1 MKLSQLA
8 TTVIIALTSSL
19 FNPFHYGNFNP
30 LGIASVLAEDVYV
43 NQPQRPR
50 TLFNSMS
57 LSDAADLL
65 NFIGGLVHQTGPV
78 IDFDYTFPGS
88 EADKKAIIE
97 DLEKIENLLEKDGD
111 QPRFT
116 FAPKLG
122 RWNQMWS
129 SICSVYVELKEW
141 DKAISAC
148 HHYLNDGAPFAL
160 TPSDISQNYNI
171 VRALMALGD
180 VYVGAGKYEDAIN
193 YLKQG
198 LKLTERGESLK
209 DGHGVGDYYLFFLQ
223 RIARIYFKLGN
234 YSESVNYYRQELDE
248 VLKNENGYI
257 FQDGDQSGY
266 FSIISAIKQDMAFA
280 LLNQV
285 NLEETEK
292 AFMESMNNDEK
303 AWQIEIERTIKFQ
316 GQYSGFSSHGEVFA
330 VSIYPYG
337 LQELKVKQG
346 KYNEALEFAERG
358 RSRILSY
365 LMSEELHTSITIPEI
380 QQLARKKNATIVK
393 YSWLQ
398 KPVLN
403 TSRGYAYEVDYSP
416 KIYIW
421 VIQPSGQINFSQV
434 DLSQPSINPQQ
445 TQVNSLARGISL
457 NSNSS
462 INSKLLITL
471 GVLLIGISLSYFL
484 LRHRKPLMIVGIV
497 ASGLTSSFLFFQQNQ
512 TPSLNIDGKGLV
524 QLTKQTFATV
534 RSNNRDTLSNA
545 VTAKTCQDQNQ
556 CLDRLSQI
564 LINPI
569 AKFLPKNPEESVIF
583 IPDGELFRVPFAA
596 LKTADGKYLIEKH
609 PIQISPSIQ
618 TLQLIDQ
625 ESSNNTLNLTS
636 NALIVGNPTMPK
648 MENGQQLPAL
658 PGTEKEAEAIS
669 QMLGTQPL
677 IGEQANIQNVTGQ
690 MPNADIIHLAT
701 HGNDQ
706 AIALAPANGQSG
718 FLSGEIYGMH
728 LRANLVVLSACD
740 TGLGDITSDGVVGI
754 ARPFMAAGV
763 KSVVV
768 SLWSVPDAAT
778 SGLMIEFYN
787 NLKTK
792 PNKAQALQQAMLT
805 IMKQHPEPVNWAGFI
820 LVGEAE

>member
-19 FNPFHYGNFNP
+19 FNPFHYGNFNR
-30 LGIASVLAEDVYV
+30 LGISSVLAADFYV
-43 NQPQRPR
+43 NNPDRPINGKPLTLEKAYYLVFLPQNLVQYGN
-50 TLFNSMS
+50 TL
-57 LSDAADLL
+57 
-65 NFIGGLVHQTGPV
+65 
-78 IDFDYTFPGS
+78 S

-97 DLEKIENLLEKDGD
+97 DMPKIQEFLEKNDG
-111 QPRFT
+111 
-116 FAPKLG
+116 K
-122 RWNQMWS
+122 
-129 SICSVYVELKEW
+129 IEW
-141 DKAISAC
+141 DKICTVYQIAEDWKRAINAC
-148 HHYLNDGAPFAL
+148 KKELESQQSNIEQGQVLGELGINDPFTQLAEAY
-160 TPSDISQNYNI
+160 I
-171 VRALMALGD
+171 
-180 VYVGAGKYEDAIN
+180 GAGEYDNAIN
-193 YLKQG
+193 YLNKG
-198 LKLTERGESLK
+198 LEFSKV
-209 DGHGVGDYYLFFLQ
+209 GHLLGLPKETNFKFSYLLSM
-223 RIARIYFKLGN
+223 RLGTIYLKLGN
-234 YSESVNYYRQELDE
+234 YQESIKYFQQALDNVSSNQQAFMCETCQTSEFHGIVS
-248 VLKNENGYI
+248 
-257 FQDGDQSGY
+257 
-266 FSIISAIKQDMAFA
+266 SIHEGIAFA
-280 LLNQV
+280 LLWQG
-285 NLEETEK
+285 NLQEAEKSFTEAMK
-292 AFMESMNNDEK
+292 NDEISWEQTVRFLK
-303 AWQIEIERTIKFQ
+303 TPYIEGGMTE
-316 GQYSGFSSHGEVFA
+316 GNLVNEVF
-330 VSIYPYG
+330 SYPYG

-346 KYNEALEFAERG
+346 KYNEALELAEMG
-358 RSRILSY
+358 RTRILSY
-365 LMSEELHTSITIPEI
+365 LISKSNDTSITISEI

-393 YSWLQ
+393 YSWL
-398 KPVLN
+398 
-403 TSRGYAYEVDYSP
+403 ESP

-421 VIQPSGQINFSQV
+421 VIQPSGEIHFSQV

-445 TQVNSLARGISL
+445 TQGHSFARGISL
-457 NSNSS
+457 NSNSY
-462 INSKLLITL
+462 INSKLLIPL
-471 GVLLIGISLSYFL
+471 GILLIGISLSYFL

-512 TPSLNIDGKGLV
+512 TPSLNIDNKSLV
-524 QLTKQTFATV
+524 QLTQQTFATV

-545 VTAKTCQDQNQ
+545 VTATICEDQTQ

-564 LINPI
+564 LIAPI

-583 IPDGELFRVPFAA
+583 IPDRELFRVPFAA

-658 PGTEKEAEAIS
+658 PGTEKEAQVIS
-669 QMLGTQPL
+669 NFLGTQPL

-701 HGNDQ
+701 HGNSQ
-706 AIALAPANGQSG
+706 SIALAPAEGQTG
-718 FLSGEIYGMH
+718 FLSGEIYGMN

-778 SGLMIEFYN
+778 SDLMIEFYN

>member
-8 TTVIIALTSSL
+8 TTLIIALTSSL
-19 FNPFHYGNFNP
+19 FNPFHYGNFNR
-30 LGIASVLAEDVYV
+30 LGISSVLAADFYV
-43 NQPQRPR
+43 NNPKRPINGKPL
-50 TLFNSMS
+50 TLEQAHYLVFIPES
-57 LSDAADLL
+57 LVQHGNTL
-65 NFIGGLVHQTGPV
+65 
-78 IDFDYTFPGS
+78 S
-88 EADKKAIIE
+88 EADKQAIIE
-97 DLEKIENLLEKDGD
+97 DMPKIEEFLEKNDG
-111 QPRFT
+111 
-116 FAPKLG
+116 K
-122 RWNQMWS
+122 
-129 SICSVYVELKEW
+129 IEW
-141 DKAISAC
+141 DKICTVYQIAEDWKRAINAC
-148 HHYLNDGAPFAL
+148 KKELESQQSNIEQGQVGGELGVNDPFTKLAQAY
-160 TPSDISQNYNI
+160 I
-171 VRALMALGD
+171 
-180 VYVGAGKYEDAIN
+180 GAGEYDNAIN
-193 YLKQG
+193 YLNKG
-198 LKLTERGESLK
+198 LEFSQV
-209 DGHGVGDYYLFFLQ
+209 GHLLGLPKETNFEFSYLLSMNLG
-223 RIARIYFKLGN
+223 IIYLKLGN
-234 YSESVNYYRQELDE
+234 YQESIKYYQQALDN
-248 VLKNENGYI
+248 VLSNQQAFMWCETCQTSQFHGI
-257 FQDGDQSGY
+257 VS
-266 FSIISAIKQDMAFA
+266 SIHEGIAFA
-280 LLNQV
+280 LLRQG
-285 NLEETEK
+285 NLQEAEKSFTEAMK
-292 AFMESMNNDEK
+292 NDEISWEQTVRFFK
-303 AWQIEIERTIKFQ
+303 TPLGISYGDAGMTEGNLIN
-316 GQYSGFSSHGEVFA
+316 EVF
-330 VSIYPYG
+330 SYPYG

-358 RSRILSY
+358 RTRLLSY
-365 LMSEELHTSITIPEI
+365 SISKDNHTSITIPEI

-393 YSWLQ
+393 YSWLE
-398 KPVLN
+398 
-403 TSRGYAYEVDYSP
+403 SYEVDYSP
-416 KIYIW
+416 KLYIW
-421 VIQPSGQINFSQV
+421 VIQSSGKIHFSQV
-434 DLSQPSINPQQ
+434 DFSQPSINSQK
-445 TQVNSLARGISL
+445 TKGESVVRGINL
-457 NSNSS
+457 NSNPS
-462 INSKLLITL
+462 IDSKLLIPL
-471 GVLLIGISLSYFL
+471 GILLIGFSLSYFL
-484 LRHRKPLMIVGIV
+484 LRHRKPLIIVGIV
-497 ASGLTSSFLFFQQNQ
+497 ASGLTSAFLFFQQNQ
-512 TPSLNIDGKGLV
+512 TPSLNIDNKSLV

-564 LINPI
+564 LIAPI

-596 LKTADGKYLIEKH
+596 LKTADGKYIIEKH

-625 ESSNNTLNLTS
+625 ESSDNTLNLTS

-658 PGTEKEAEAIS
+658 PGTEKEAQVIS
-669 QMLGTQPL
+669 NFLGTQPL

-701 HGNDQ
+701 HGNSQ
-706 AIALAPANGQSG
+706 SIALAPAEGQTG
-718 FLSGEIYGMH
+718 FLSGEIYGMN

-778 SGLMIEFYN
+778 SDLMIEFYN

>member
-19 FNPFHYGNFNP
+19 FNPFHYGNFNR
-30 LGIASVLAEDVYV
+30 LGISSVLAADFYV
-43 NQPQRPR
+43 NNPDRPINGKPLTLEKAYYLVFLPQNLVQYGN
-50 TLFNSMS
+50 TL
-57 LSDAADLL
+57 
-65 NFIGGLVHQTGPV
+65 
-78 IDFDYTFPGS
+78 S

-97 DLEKIENLLEKDGD
+97 DMPKIQEFLEKNDG
-111 QPRFT
+111 
-116 FAPKLG
+116 K
-122 RWNQMWS
+122 
-129 SICSVYVELKEW
+129 IEW
-141 DKAISAC
+141 DKICTVYQIAEDWKRAINAC
-148 HHYLNDGAPFAL
+148 KKELESQQSNIEQGQVLGELGINDPFTQLAEAY
-160 TPSDISQNYNI
+160 I
-171 VRALMALGD
+171 
-180 VYVGAGKYEDAIN
+180 GAGEYDNAIN
-193 YLKQG
+193 YLNKG
-198 LKLTERGESLK
+198 LEFSKV
-209 DGHGVGDYYLFFLQ
+209 GHLLGLPKETNFKFSYLLSM
-223 RIARIYFKLGN
+223 RLGTIYLKLGN
-234 YSESVNYYRQELDE
+234 YQESIKYFQQALDNVSSNQQAFMCETCQTSEFHGIVS
-248 VLKNENGYI
+248 
-257 FQDGDQSGY
+257 
-266 FSIISAIKQDMAFA
+266 SIHEGIAFA
-280 LLNQV
+280 LLWQG
-285 NLEETEK
+285 NLQEAEKSFTEAMK
-292 AFMESMNNDEK
+292 NDEISWEQTVRFLK
-303 AWQIEIERTIKFQ
+303 TPYIEGGMTE
-316 GQYSGFSSHGEVFA
+316 GNLVNEVF
-330 VSIYPYG
+330 SYPYG

-346 KYNEALEFAERG
+346 KYNEALELAEMG
-358 RSRILSY
+358 RTRILSY
-365 LMSEELHTSITIPEI
+365 LISKSNDTSITISEI

-393 YSWLQ
+393 YSWL
-398 KPVLN
+398 
-403 TSRGYAYEVDYSP
+403 ESP

-421 VIQPSGQINFSQV
+421 VIQPSGEIHFSQV

-445 TQVNSLARGISL
+445 TQGHSFARGISL
-457 NSNSS
+457 NSNSY
-462 INSKLLITL
+462 INSKLLIPL
-471 GVLLIGISLSYFL
+471 GILLIGISLSYFL

-497 ASGLTSSFLFFQQNQ
+497 ASGLTSSFLFC
-512 TPSLNIDGKGLV
+512 LV
-524 QLTKQTFATV
+524 QLTQQTFATV

-545 VTAKTCQDQNQ
+545 VTATICEDQTQ

-564 LINPI
+564 LIAPI

-583 IPDGELFRVPFAA
+583 IPDRELFRVPFAA
-596 LKTADGKYLIEKH
+596 LKTADGKYIIEKH
-609 PIQISPSIQ
+609 PIQIFPSIQ

-658 PGTEKEAEAIS
+658 PGTEKEAQVIS
-669 QMLGTQPL
+669 NFLGTQPL

-701 HGNDQ
+701 HGNSQ
-706 AIALAPANGQSG
+706 SIALAPAEGQTG
-718 FLSGEIYGMH
+718 FLSGEIYGMN

-778 SGLMIEFYN
+778 SDLMIEFYN

>member
-19 FNPFHYGNFNP
+19 FNPFHYGNFNR
-30 LGIASVLAEDVYV
+30 LGISSVLAADFYV
-43 NQPQRPR
+43 NNPDRPINGKPLTLEKAYYLVFLPQNLVQYGN
-50 TLFNSMS
+50 TL
-57 LSDAADLL
+57 
-65 NFIGGLVHQTGPV
+65 
-78 IDFDYTFPGS
+78 S

-97 DLEKIENLLEKDGD
+97 DMPKIQEFLEKNDG
-111 QPRFT
+111 
-116 FAPKLG
+116 K
-122 RWNQMWS
+122 
-129 SICSVYVELKEW
+129 IEW
-141 DKAISAC
+141 DKICTVYQIAEDWKRAINAC
-148 HHYLNDGAPFAL
+148 KKELESQQSNIEQGQVLGELGINDPFTQLAEAY
-160 TPSDISQNYNI
+160 I
-171 VRALMALGD
+171 
-180 VYVGAGKYEDAIN
+180 GAGEYDNAIN
-193 YLKQG
+193 YLNKG
-198 LKLTERGESLK
+198 LEFSKV
-209 DGHGVGDYYLFFLQ
+209 GHLLGLPKETNFKFSYLLSM
-223 RIARIYFKLGN
+223 RLGTIYLKLGN
-234 YSESVNYYRQELDE
+234 YQESIKYFQQALDNVSSNQQAFMCETCQTSEFHGIVS
-248 VLKNENGYI
+248 
-257 FQDGDQSGY
+257 
-266 FSIISAIKQDMAFA
+266 SIHEGIAFA
-280 LLNQV
+280 LLWQG
-285 NLEETEK
+285 NLQEAEKSFTEAMK
-292 AFMESMNNDEK
+292 NDEISWEQTVSFLK
-303 AWQIEIERTIKFQ
+303 PPYIEGGMTE
-316 GQYSGFSSHGEVFA
+316 GNLVNEVSS
-330 VSIYPYG
+330 YPYG

-346 KYNEALEFAERG
+346 KYNEALELAEMG
-358 RSRILSY
+358 RTRILSY
-365 LMSEELHTSITIPEI
+365 LISKSNDTSITISEI

-393 YSWLQ
+393 YSWL
-398 KPVLN
+398 
-403 TSRGYAYEVDYSP
+403 ESP

-421 VIQPSGQINFSQV
+421 VIQPSGEIHFSQV

-445 TQVNSLARGISL
+445 TQGHSFARGISL
-457 NSNSS
+457 NSNSY
-462 INSKLLITL
+462 INSKLLIPL
-471 GVLLIGISLSYFL
+471 GILLIGISLSYFL

-512 TPSLNIDGKGLV
+512 TPSLNIDNKSLV
-524 QLTKQTFATV
+524 QLTQQTFATV

-545 VTAKTCQDQNQ
+545 VTATICEDQTQ

-564 LINPI
+564 LIAPI

-583 IPDGELFRVPFAA
+583 IPDRELFRVPFAA
-596 LKTADGKYLIEKH
+596 LKTADGKYIIEKH
-609 PIQISPSIQ
+609 PIQIFPSIQ

-658 PGTEKEAEAIS
+658 PGTEKEAQVIS
-669 QMLGTQPL
+669 NFLGTQPL

-701 HGNDQ
+701 HGNSQ
-706 AIALAPANGQSG
+706 SIALAPAEGQTG
-718 FLSGEIYGMH
+718 FLSGEIYGMN

-778 SGLMIEFYN
+778 SDLMIEFYN

>member
-19 FNPFHYGNFNP
+19 FNPFHYGNFNR
-30 LGIASVLAEDVYV
+30 LGISSVLAADFYV
-43 NQPQRPR
+43 NNPDRPINGKPLTLEKAYYLVFLPQNLVQYGN
-50 TLFNSMS
+50 TL
-57 LSDAADLL
+57 
-65 NFIGGLVHQTGPV
+65 
-78 IDFDYTFPGS
+78 S

-97 DLEKIENLLEKDGD
+97 DMPKIQEFLEKNDG
-111 QPRFT
+111 
-116 FAPKLG
+116 K
-122 RWNQMWS
+122 
-129 SICSVYVELKEW
+129 IEW
-141 DKAISAC
+141 DKICTVYQIAEDWKRAINAC
-148 HHYLNDGAPFAL
+148 KKELESQQSNIEQGQVLGELGINDPFTQLAEAY
-160 TPSDISQNYNI
+160 I
-171 VRALMALGD
+171 
-180 VYVGAGKYEDAIN
+180 GAGEYDNAIN
-193 YLKQG
+193 YLNKG
-198 LKLTERGESLK
+198 LEFSKV
-209 DGHGVGDYYLFFLQ
+209 GHLLGLPKETNFKFSYLLSM
-223 RIARIYFKLGN
+223 RLGTIYLKLGN
-234 YSESVNYYRQELDE
+234 YQESIKYFQQALDNVSSNQQAFMCETCQTSEFHGIVS
-248 VLKNENGYI
+248 
-257 FQDGDQSGY
+257 
-266 FSIISAIKQDMAFA
+266 SIHEGIAFA
-280 LLNQV
+280 LLWQG
-285 NLEETEK
+285 NLQEAEKSFTEAMK
-292 AFMESMNNDEK
+292 NDEISWEQTVRFLK
-303 AWQIEIERTIKFQ
+303 TPLGISYGDAGMTE
-316 GQYSGFSSHGEVFA
+316 GNLVNEVF
-330 VSIYPYG
+330 SYPYG

-346 KYNEALEFAERG
+346 KYNEALELAEMG
-358 RSRILSY
+358 RTRILSY
-365 LMSEELHTSITIPEI
+365 LISKSNDTSITISEI

-393 YSWLQ
+393 YSWL
-398 KPVLN
+398 
-403 TSRGYAYEVDYSP
+403 ESP

-421 VIQPSGQINFSQV
+421 VIQPSGEIHFSQV

-445 TQVNSLARGISL
+445 TQGHSFARGISL
-457 NSNSS
+457 NSNSY
-462 INSKLLITL
+462 INSKLLIPL
-471 GVLLIGISLSYFL
+471 GILLIGISLSYFL

-512 TPSLNIDGKGLV
+512 TPSLNIDNKSLV
-524 QLTKQTFATV
+524 QLTQQTFATV

-545 VTAKTCQDQNQ
+545 VTATICEDQTQ

-564 LINPI
+564 LIAPI

-583 IPDGELFRVPFAA
+583 IPDRELFRVPFAA
-596 LKTADGKYLIEKH
+596 LKTADGKYIIEKH
-609 PIQISPSIQ
+609 PIQIFPSIQ

-658 PGTEKEAEAIS
+658 PGTEKEAQVIS
-669 QMLGTQPL
+669 NFLGTQPL

-701 HGNDQ
+701 HGNSQ
-706 AIALAPANGQSG
+706 SIALAPAEGQTG
-718 FLSGEIYGMH
+718 FLSGEIYGMN

-778 SGLMIEFYN
+778 SDLMIEFYN

>member
-8 TTVIIALTSSL
+8 TTLIIALTSSL
-19 FNPFHYGNFNP
+19 FNPFHYGNFNR
-30 LGIASVLAEDVYV
+30 LGISSVLAADFYV
-43 NQPQRPR
+43 NNPDRPINGKPL
-50 TLFNSMS
+50 TLEQ
-57 LSDAADLL
+57 AHY
-65 NFIGGLVHQTGPV
+65 LVFLPENLVQYGNTL
-78 IDFDYTFPGS
+78 S
-88 EADKKAIIE
+88 EADKQAIIE
-97 DLEKIENLLEKDGD
+97 DMPKIEEFLEK
-111 QPRFT
+111 
-116 FAPKLG
+116 
-122 RWNQMWS
+122 
-129 SICSVYVELKEW
+129 
-141 DKAISAC
+141 
-148 HHYLNDGAPFAL
+148 NDGKIEWGKICTVYQIAEDWKRAVNACKKELESEQSNIEQGEFLGELGINDPFAQL
-160 TPSDISQNYNI
+160 AEAYI
-171 VRALMALGD
+171 
-180 VYVGAGKYEDAIN
+180 GAGEYDNAIN
-193 YLKQG
+193 YLNKG
-198 LKLTERGESLK
+198 LEFSKV
-209 DGHGVGDYYLFFLQ
+209 GHLSGLPKETNFKFSYLLLM
-223 RIARIYFKLGN
+223 RLGTIYLKLGN
-234 YSESVNYYRQELDE
+234 YQESIKYYQQALDN
-248 VLKNENGYI
+248 VSSNQQALTSQFHGI
-257 FQDGDQSGY
+257 VS
-266 FSIISAIKQDMAFA
+266 SIHEGIAFA
-280 LLNQV
+280 LLRQG
-285 NLEETEK
+285 NLQEAEK
-292 AFMESMNNDEK
+292 SFIEAKKNDEISWEQTVSFLK
-303 AWQIEIERTIKFQ
+303 PPYIEGGMTEGNLVDELSF
-316 GQYSGFSSHGEVFA
+316 
-330 VSIYPYG
+330 YPYG

-346 KYNEALEFAERG
+346 KYNEALELAEMG
-358 RSRILSY
+358 RTRILSY
-365 LMSEELHTSITIPEI
+365 LISKSNDTSITISEI

-393 YSWLQ
+393 YSWLESPS
-398 KPVLN
+398 KSV
-403 TSRGYAYEVDYSP
+403 SAKADYSSQ
-416 KIYIW
+416 IYIW
-421 VIQPSGQINFSQV
+421 AIQPSGEIYFSQV
-434 DLSQPSINPQQ
+434 DLSQPSINSPQ
-445 TQVNSLARGISL
+445 TQVESFTRGINL

-462 INSKLLITL
+462 INSKLLIPW
-471 GVLLIGISLSYFL
+471 GILLIGISLSYFL

-512 TPSLNIDGKGLV
+512 TPSLNIDNKSLV
-524 QLTKQTFATV
+524 QLTQQTFATV

-545 VTAKTCQDQNQ
+545 VTATICKDQTQ

-569 AKFLPKNPEESVIF
+569 AQFLPKNPEESVIF
-583 IPDGELFRVPFAA
+583 IPDRELFRVPFAA

-609 PIQISPSIQ
+609 PIQIYPSIQ
-618 TLQLIDQ
+618 TLQRIDQ

-658 PGTEKEAEAIS
+658 PGTEKEAQVIS
-669 QMLGTQPL
+669 NFLGTQPL

-706 AIALAPANGQSG
+706 AIALAPADEQSG
-718 FLSGEIYGMH
+718 FLGQEIYRMH

-778 SGLMIEFYN
+778 SDLMIEFYN

>member
-19 FNPFHYGNFNP
+19 FNPFHYGNFNR
-30 LGIASVLAEDVYV
+30 LGISSVLAADFYV
-43 NQPQRPR
+43 NNPDRPINGKPLTLEKAYYLVFLPQNLVQYGN
-50 TLFNSMS
+50 TL
-57 LSDAADLL
+57 
-65 NFIGGLVHQTGPV
+65 
-78 IDFDYTFPGS
+78 S

-97 DLEKIENLLEKDGD
+97 DMPKIQEFLEKNDG
-111 QPRFT
+111 
-116 FAPKLG
+116 K
-122 RWNQMWS
+122 
-129 SICSVYVELKEW
+129 IEW
-141 DKAISAC
+141 DKICTVYQIAEDWKRAINAC
-148 HHYLNDGAPFAL
+148 KKELESQQSNIEQGQVLGELGINDPFTQLAEAY
-160 TPSDISQNYNI
+160 I
-171 VRALMALGD
+171 
-180 VYVGAGKYEDAIN
+180 GAGEYDNAIN
-193 YLKQG
+193 YLNKG
-198 LKLTERGESLK
+198 LEFSKV
-209 DGHGVGDYYLFFLQ
+209 GHLLGLPKETNFKFSYLLSM
-223 RIARIYFKLGN
+223 RLGTIYLKLGN
-234 YSESVNYYRQELDE
+234 YQESIKYFQQALDNVSSNQQAFMCETCQTSEFHGIVS
-248 VLKNENGYI
+248 
-257 FQDGDQSGY
+257 
-266 FSIISAIKQDMAFA
+266 SIHEGIAFA
-280 LLNQV
+280 LLWQG
-285 NLEETEK
+285 NLQEAEKSFTEAMK
-292 AFMESMNNDEK
+292 NDEISWEQTVSFLK
-303 AWQIEIERTIKFQ
+303 PPYIEGGMTE
-316 GQYSGFSSHGEVFA
+316 GNLVNEVF
-330 VSIYPYG
+330 SYPYG

-346 KYNEALEFAERG
+346 KYNEALELAEMG
-358 RSRILSY
+358 RTRILSY
-365 LMSEELHTSITIPEI
+365 LISKSNDTSITISEI

-393 YSWLQ
+393 YSWL
-398 KPVLN
+398 
-403 TSRGYAYEVDYSP
+403 ESP

-421 VIQPSGQINFSQV
+421 VIQPSGEIHFSQV

-445 TQVNSLARGISL
+445 TQGHSFARGISL
-457 NSNSS
+457 NSNSY
-462 INSKLLITL
+462 INSKLLIPL
-471 GVLLIGISLSYFL
+471 GILLIGISLSYFL
-484 LRHRKPLMIVGIV
+484 LRHRKPLMIVGIA

-512 TPSLNIDGKGLV
+512 TPSLNIDNKSLV
-524 QLTKQTFATV
+524 QLTQQTFATV

-545 VTAKTCQDQNQ
+545 VTATICEDQTQ

-564 LINPI
+564 LIAPI

-583 IPDGELFRVPFAA
+583 IPDRELFRVPFAA
-596 LKTADGKYLIEKH
+596 LKTADGKYIIEKH
-609 PIQISPSIQ
+609 PIQIFPSIQ

-658 PGTEKEAEAIS
+658 PGTEKEAQVIS
-669 QMLGTQPL
+669 NFLGTQPL

-701 HGNDQ
+701 HGNSQ
-706 AIALAPANGQSG
+706 SIALAPAEGQTG
-718 FLSGEIYGMH
+718 FLSGEIYGMN

-778 SGLMIEFYN
+778 SDLMIEFYN

>member
-19 FNPFHYGNFNP
+19 FNPFHYGNFNR
-30 LGIASVLAEDVYV
+30 LGISSVLAADFYV
-43 NQPQRPR
+43 NNPDRPINGKPLTLEKAYYLVFLPQNLVQYGN
-50 TLFNSMS
+50 TL
-57 LSDAADLL
+57 
-65 NFIGGLVHQTGPV
+65 
-78 IDFDYTFPGS
+78 S

-97 DLEKIENLLEKDGD
+97 DMPKIQEFLEK
-111 QPRFT
+111 
-116 FAPKLG
+116 
-122 RWNQMWS
+122 
-129 SICSVYVELKEW
+129 
-141 DKAISAC
+141 
-148 HHYLNDGAPFAL
+148 NDGKIEWGKICTVYQIAEDWKRAINACKKELESQQSNIEQGQVLGELGVNDPFTKLAEAY
-160 TPSDISQNYNI
+160 I
-171 VRALMALGD
+171 
-180 VYVGAGKYEDAIN
+180 GAGEYDNAIN
-193 YLKQG
+193 YLNKG
-198 LKLTERGESLK
+198 LEFSKV
-209 DGHGVGDYYLFFLQ
+209 GHLLGLPKETNFQFSYLLSMNLGT
-223 RIARIYFKLGN
+223 IYLKLGN
-234 YSESVNYYRQELDE
+234 YQESIKYFQQALDNVSSNQQAFMCE
-248 VLKNENGYI
+248 TCEFHGIV
-257 FQDGDQSGY
+257 S
-266 FSIISAIKQDMAFA
+266 SIHEGIAFA
-280 LLNQV
+280 LLWQG
-285 NLEETEK
+285 NLQEAEKSFTEAMK
-292 AFMESMNNDEK
+292 NDEISWEQTVRFFK
-303 AWQIEIERTIKFQ
+303 TPLGIS
-316 GQYSGFSSHGEVFA
+316 YSDAGMTEGNLINEVF
-330 VSIYPYG
+330 SYPYG

-358 RSRILSY
+358 RTRILSY
-365 LMSEELHTSITIPEI
+365 SISKDNHTSITIPEI

-393 YSWLQ
+393 YSWL
-398 KPVLN
+398 
-403 TSRGYAYEVDYSP
+403 ESP

-421 VIQPSGQINFSQV
+421 VIQPSGEIHFSQV

-445 TQVNSLARGISL
+445 TQGHSFARGISL

-462 INSKLLITL
+462 INSKLLIPL
-471 GVLLIGISLSYFL
+471 GILIIGISLSYFL
-484 LRHRKPLMIVGIV
+484 LRHRKLLIIVGIV

-512 TPSLNIDGKGLV
+512 TPSLNIDNKSLV

-545 VTAKTCQDQNQ
+545 VTAKICKDQNQ

-564 LINPI
+564 LIAPI

-596 LKTADGKYLIEKH
+596 LKTADGKYIIEKH

-618 TLQLIDQ
+618 ILQLIDQ

-658 PGTEKEAEAIS
+658 PGTEKEAQVIS
-669 QMLGTQPL
+669 NFLGTQPL
-677 IGEQANIQNVTGQ
+677 IGEQANIQNVTRQ

-701 HGNDQ
+701 HGNSQ
-706 AIALAPANGQSG
+706 SIALAPAEGQTG
-718 FLSGEIYGMH
+718 FLSGEIYGMN

-778 SGLMIEFYN
+778 SDLMIEFYN

>member
-19 FNPFHYGNFNP
+19 FNPFHYGNFNR
-30 LGIASVLAEDVYV
+30 LGISSVLAADFYV
-43 NQPQRPR
+43 NNPDRPINGKPLTLEKAYYLVFLPQNLVQYGN
-50 TLFNSMS
+50 TL
-57 LSDAADLL
+57 
-65 NFIGGLVHQTGPV
+65 
-78 IDFDYTFPGS
+78 S

-97 DLEKIENLLEKDGD
+97 DMPKIQEFLEKNDG
-111 QPRFT
+111 
-116 FAPKLG
+116 K
-122 RWNQMWS
+122 
-129 SICSVYVELKEW
+129 IEW
-141 DKAISAC
+141 DKICTVYQIAEDWKRAINAC
-148 HHYLNDGAPFAL
+148 KKELESQQSNIEQGQVLGELGINDPFTQLAEAY
-160 TPSDISQNYNI
+160 I
-171 VRALMALGD
+171 
-180 VYVGAGKYEDAIN
+180 GAGEYDNAIN
-193 YLKQG
+193 YLNKG
-198 LKLTERGESLK
+198 LEFSKV
-209 DGHGVGDYYLFFLQ
+209 GHLLGLPKETNFKFSYLLSM
-223 RIARIYFKLGN
+223 RLGTIYLKLGN
-234 YSESVNYYRQELDE
+234 YQESIKYFQQALDNVSSNQQAFMCETCQTSEFHGIVS
-248 VLKNENGYI
+248 
-257 FQDGDQSGY
+257 
-266 FSIISAIKQDMAFA
+266 SIHEGIAFA
-280 LLNQV
+280 LLWQG
-285 NLEETEK
+285 NLQEAEKSFTEAMK
-292 AFMESMNNDEK
+292 NDEISWEQTVSFLK
-303 AWQIEIERTIKFQ
+303 PPYIEGGMTE
-316 GQYSGFSSHGEVFA
+316 GNLVNEVSS
-330 VSIYPYG
+330 YPYG

-346 KYNEALEFAERG
+346 KYNEALELAEMG
-358 RSRILSY
+358 RTRILSY
-365 LMSEELHTSITIPEI
+365 LISKSNDTSITISEI

-393 YSWLQ
+393 YSWL
-398 KPVLN
+398 
-403 TSRGYAYEVDYSP
+403 ESP

-421 VIQPSGQINFSQV
+421 VIQPSGEIHFSQV

-445 TQVNSLARGISL
+445 TQGHSFARGISL
-457 NSNSS
+457 NSNSY
-462 INSKLLITL
+462 INSKLLIPL
-471 GVLLIGISLSYFL
+471 GILLIGISLSYFL
-484 LRHRKPLMIVGIV
+484 LRHRKPLIIVGIV

-512 TPSLNIDGKGLV
+512 TPSLNIDNKSLV

-564 LINPI
+564 LIAPI

-583 IPDGELFRVPFAA
+583 IPDRELFRVPFAA
-596 LKTADGKYLIEKH
+596 LKTADGKYIIEKH

-658 PGTEKEAEAIS
+658 PGTEKEAQVIS
-669 QMLGTQPL
+669 NFLGTQPL

-706 AIALAPANGQSG
+706 AIALAPSNGQSG
-718 FLSGEIYGMH
+718 FLGDEIYGMD

-763 KSVVV
+763 KSVVA

-778 SGLMIEFYN
+778 SDLMIEFYN

>member
-19 FNPFHYGNFNP
+19 FNPFHYGNFNR
-30 LGIASVLAEDVYV
+30 LGISSVLAADFYV
-43 NQPQRPR
+43 NNPDRPINGKPLTLEKAYYLVFLPQNLVQYGN
-50 TLFNSMS
+50 TL
-57 LSDAADLL
+57 
-65 NFIGGLVHQTGPV
+65 
-78 IDFDYTFPGS
+78 S

-97 DLEKIENLLEKDGD
+97 DMPKIQEFLEKNDG
-111 QPRFT
+111 
-116 FAPKLG
+116 K
-122 RWNQMWS
+122 
-129 SICSVYVELKEW
+129 IEW
-141 DKAISAC
+141 DKICTVYQIAEDWKRAINAC
-148 HHYLNDGAPFAL
+148 KKELESQQSNIEQGQVLGELGINDPFTQLAEAY
-160 TPSDISQNYNI
+160 I
-171 VRALMALGD
+171 
-180 VYVGAGKYEDAIN
+180 GAGEYDNAIN
-193 YLKQG
+193 YLNKG
-198 LKLTERGESLK
+198 LEFSKV
-209 DGHGVGDYYLFFLQ
+209 GHLLGLPKETNFKFSYLLSM
-223 RIARIYFKLGN
+223 RLGTIYLKLGN
-234 YSESVNYYRQELDE
+234 YQESIKYFQQALDNVSSNQQAFMCETCQTSEFHGIVS
-248 VLKNENGYI
+248 
-257 FQDGDQSGY
+257 
-266 FSIISAIKQDMAFA
+266 SIHEGIAFA
-280 LLNQV
+280 LLWQG
-285 NLEETEK
+285 NLQEAEKSFTEAMK
-292 AFMESMNNDEK
+292 NDEISWEQTVSFLK
-303 AWQIEIERTIKFQ
+303 PPYIEGGMTE
-316 GQYSGFSSHGEVFA
+316 GNLVNEVSS
-330 VSIYPYG
+330 YPYG

-346 KYNEALEFAERG
+346 KYNEALELAEMG
-358 RSRILSY
+358 RTRILSY
-365 LMSEELHTSITIPEI
+365 LISKSNDTSITISEI

-393 YSWLQ
+393 YSWL
-398 KPVLN
+398 
-403 TSRGYAYEVDYSP
+403 ESP

-421 VIQPSGQINFSQV
+421 VIQPSGEIHFSQV

-445 TQVNSLARGISL
+445 TQGHSFARGISL
-457 NSNSS
+457 NSNSY
-462 INSKLLITL
+462 INSKLLIPL
-471 GVLLIGISLSYFL
+471 GILLIGISLSYFL

-512 TPSLNIDGKGLV
+512 TPSLNIDNKSLV
-524 QLTKQTFATV
+524 QLTQQTFATV

-564 LINPI
+564 LIAPI

-583 IPDGELFRVPFAA
+583 IPDRELFRVPFAA
-596 LKTADGKYLIEKH
+596 LKTADGKH

-658 PGTEKEAEAIS
+658 PGTEKEAQVIS
-669 QMLGTQPL
+669 NFLGTQPL

-701 HGNDQ
+701 HGNSQ
-706 AIALAPANGQSG
+706 SIALAPAEGQTG
-718 FLSGEIYGMH
+718 FLSGEIYGMN

-778 SGLMIEFYN
+778 SDLMIEFYN

>member
-19 FNPFHYGNFNP
+19 FNPFHYGNFNR
-30 LGIASVLAEDVYV
+30 LGISSVLAADFYV
-43 NQPQRPR
+43 NNPDRPINGKPLTLEKAYYLVFLPQNLVQYGN
-50 TLFNSMS
+50 TL
-57 LSDAADLL
+57 
-65 NFIGGLVHQTGPV
+65 
-78 IDFDYTFPGS
+78 S

-97 DLEKIENLLEKDGD
+97 DMPKIQEFLEKNDG
-111 QPRFT
+111 
-116 FAPKLG
+116 K
-122 RWNQMWS
+122 
-129 SICSVYVELKEW
+129 IEW
-141 DKAISAC
+141 DKICTVYQIAEDWKRAINAC
-148 HHYLNDGAPFAL
+148 KKELESQQSNIEQGQVLGELGINDPFTQLAEAY
-160 TPSDISQNYNI
+160 I
-171 VRALMALGD
+171 
-180 VYVGAGKYEDAIN
+180 GAGEYDNAIN
-193 YLKQG
+193 YLNKG
-198 LKLTERGESLK
+198 LEFSQVGHLLGLPKETNFKFSYLLSMNLGIIYLK
-209 DGHGVGDYYLFFLQ
+209 
-223 RIARIYFKLGN
+223 RGN
-234 YSESVNYYRQELDE
+234 YQESIKYYQQALDNVLSNQQAFMCETCQTSEFHGIVS
-248 VLKNENGYI
+248 
-257 FQDGDQSGY
+257 
-266 FSIISAIKQDMAFA
+266 SIHEGIAFA
-280 LLNQV
+280 LLWQG
-285 NLEETEK
+285 NLQEAEKSFTEAMK
-292 AFMESMNNDEK
+292 NDEISWEQTVSFLK
-303 AWQIEIERTIKFQ
+303 PPYIEGGMTE
-316 GQYSGFSSHGEVFA
+316 GNLVNEVF
-330 VSIYPYG
+330 SYPYG

-346 KYNEALEFAERG
+346 KYNEALELAEMG
-358 RSRILSY
+358 RTRILSY
-365 LMSEELHTSITIPEI
+365 LISKSNDTSITISEI

-393 YSWLQ
+393 YSWL
-398 KPVLN
+398 
-403 TSRGYAYEVDYSP
+403 ESP

-421 VIQPSGQINFSQV
+421 VIQPSGEIHFSQV

-445 TQVNSLARGISL
+445 TQGHSFARGISL
-457 NSNSS
+457 NSNSY
-462 INSKLLITL
+462 INSKLLIPL
-471 GVLLIGISLSYFL
+471 GILLIGISLSYFL

-497 ASGLTSSFLFFQQNQ
+497 ASCLTSSFLFFQQNQ
-512 TPSLNIDGKGLV
+512 TPSLNIDNKSLV
-524 QLTKQTFATV
+524 QLTQQTFATV

-545 VTAKTCQDQNQ
+545 VTAKICKDQNQ

-564 LINPI
+564 LIAPI

-583 IPDGELFRVPFAA
+583 IPDRELFRVPFAA
-596 LKTADGKYLIEKH
+596 LKTADGKYIIEKH
-609 PIQISPSIQ
+609 PIQIFPSIQ

-658 PGTEKEAEAIS
+658 PGTEKEAQVIS
-669 QMLGTQPL
+669 NFLGTQPL

-701 HGNDQ
+701 HGNSQ
-706 AIALAPANGQSG
+706 SIALAPAEGQTG
-718 FLSGEIYGMH
+718 FLSGEIYGMN

-778 SGLMIEFYN
+778 SDLMIEFYN

>member
-19 FNPFHYGNFNP
+19 FNPFHYGNFNR
-30 LGIASVLAEDVYV
+30 LGISSVLAADFYV
-43 NQPQRPR
+43 NNPDRPINGKPLTLEKAYYLVFLPQNLVQYGN
-50 TLFNSMS
+50 TL
-57 LSDAADLL
+57 
-65 NFIGGLVHQTGPV
+65 
-78 IDFDYTFPGS
+78 S

-97 DLEKIENLLEKDGD
+97 DMPKIQEFLEKNDG
-111 QPRFT
+111 
-116 FAPKLG
+116 K
-122 RWNQMWS
+122 
-129 SICSVYVELKEW
+129 IEW
-141 DKAISAC
+141 DKICTVYQIAEDWKRAINAC
-148 HHYLNDGAPFAL
+148 KKELESQQSNIEQGQVLGELGINDPFTQLAEAY
-160 TPSDISQNYNI
+160 I
-171 VRALMALGD
+171 
-180 VYVGAGKYEDAIN
+180 GAGEYDNAIN
-193 YLKQG
+193 YLNKG
-198 LKLTERGESLK
+198 LEFSQVGHLLGLPKETNFKFSYLLSMNLGIIYLK
-209 DGHGVGDYYLFFLQ
+209 
-223 RIARIYFKLGN
+223 RGN
-234 YSESVNYYRQELDE
+234 YQESIKYYQQALDNVLSNQQAFMCETCQTSEFHGIVS
-248 VLKNENGYI
+248 
-257 FQDGDQSGY
+257 
-266 FSIISAIKQDMAFA
+266 SIHEGIAFA
-280 LLNQV
+280 LLWQG
-285 NLEETEK
+285 NLQEAEKSFTEAMK
-292 AFMESMNNDEK
+292 NDEISWEQTVSFLK
-303 AWQIEIERTIKFQ
+303 PPYIEGGMTE
-316 GQYSGFSSHGEVFA
+316 GNLVNEVF
-330 VSIYPYG
+330 SYPYG

-346 KYNEALEFAERG
+346 KYNEALELAEMG
-358 RSRILSY
+358 RTRILSY
-365 LMSEELHTSITIPEI
+365 LISKSNDTSITISEI

-393 YSWLQ
+393 YSWL
-398 KPVLN
+398 
-403 TSRGYAYEVDYSP
+403 ESP

-421 VIQPSGQINFSQV
+421 VIQPSGEIHFSQV

-445 TQVNSLARGISL
+445 TQGHSFARGISL
-457 NSNSS
+457 NSNSY
-462 INSKLLITL
+462 INSKLLIPL
-471 GVLLIGISLSYFL
+471 GILLIGISLSYFL

-512 TPSLNIDGKGLV
+512 TPSLNIDNKSLV
-524 QLTKQTFATV
+524 QLTQQTFATV

-545 VTAKTCQDQNQ
+545 VTATICEDQTQ

-564 LINPI
+564 LIAPI

-583 IPDGELFRVPFAA
+583 IPDRELFRVPFAA
-596 LKTADGKYLIEKH
+596 LKTADGKYIIEKH
-609 PIQISPSIQ
+609 PIQIFPSIQ

-658 PGTEKEAEAIS
+658 PGTEKEAQVIS
-669 QMLGTQPL
+669 NFLGTQPL

-701 HGNDQ
+701 HGNSQ
-706 AIALAPANGQSG
+706 SIALAPAEGQTG
-718 FLSGEIYGMH
+718 FLSGEIYGMN

-778 SGLMIEFYN
+778 SDLMIEFYN

>member
-30 LGIASVLAEDVYV
+30 LGIASVLAADVYV
-43 NQPQRPR
+43 NNPKRPINGKPL
-50 TLFNSMS
+50 TLEQAHY
-57 LSDAADLL
+57 LV
-65 NFIGGLVHQTGPV
+65 FIPEALVQYGNTL
-78 IDFDYTFPGS
+78 S
-88 EADKKAIIE
+88 EADKQAIIE
-97 DLEKIENLLEKDGD
+97 DMPKVEEFLEKNDGKIEWGK
-111 QPRFT
+111 
-116 FAPKLG
+116 
-122 RWNQMWS
+122 
-129 SICSVYVELKEW
+129 ICSVYQIAEDWKRAINTCKKELVESKQSIEQGQVPGELG
-141 DKAISAC
+141 I
-148 HHYLNDGAPFAL
+148 NDPFTELAQAY
-160 TPSDISQNYNI
+160 I
-171 VRALMALGD
+171 
-180 VYVGAGKYEDAIN
+180 GAGEYDNAIN
-193 YLKQG
+193 YLNKG
-198 LKLTERGESLK
+198 IDFSKEWKSLTKTDFKFS
-209 DGHGVGDYYLFFLQ
+209 YLFFGQL
-223 RIARIYFKLGN
+223 ARVYFELGN
-234 YSESVNYYRQELDE
+234 YDESLNYSQQALDRLLSNEEEYRCETCITSDFADA
-248 VLKNENGYI
+248 V
-257 FQDGDQSGY
+257 S
-266 FSIISAIKQDMAFA
+266 SIKSDRAFA
-280 LLNQV
+280 LLRRG
-285 NLEETEK
+285 NLDEAEK
-292 AFMESMNNDEK
+292 LFIEAMNNDEQSWK
-303 AWQIEIERTIKFQ
+303 QTVTNLLSQ
-316 GQYSGFSSHGEVFA
+316 SQYSGGFWEGNLVNP

-346 KYNEALEFAERG
+346 KYNEALEFAEKG
-358 RSRILSY
+358 KTRILSY
-365 LMSEELHTSITIPEI
+365 LISKSNDTSITIPEI
-380 QQLARKKNATIVK
+380 QQLAREKNATIVN

-398 KPVLN
+398 NPVPNVYPNIGEN
-403 TSRGYAYEVDYSP
+403 TDYSSQ
-416 KIYIW
+416 IYIW
-421 VIQPSGQINFSQV
+421 VIQPSGEIHFSQV
-434 DLSQPSINPQQ
+434 DLSQPLNSQQ
-445 TQVNSLARGISL
+445 TQGESVVRGINL

-462 INSKLLITL
+462 INSKLLIPL
-471 GVLLIGISLSYFL
+471 GILFIGISLSYFL

-512 TPSLNIDGKGLV
+512 TSSLNIDNKSLV
-524 QLTKQTFATV
+524 QLTQQTFATV

-564 LINPI
+564 LIAPI

>member
-19 FNPFHYGNFNP
+19 FNPFHYGNFNR
-30 LGIASVLAEDVYV
+30 LGISSVLAADFYV
-43 NQPQRPR
+43 NNPDRPINGKPLTLEKAYYLVFLPQNLVQYGN
-50 TLFNSMS
+50 TL
-57 LSDAADLL
+57 
-65 NFIGGLVHQTGPV
+65 
-78 IDFDYTFPGS
+78 S

-97 DLEKIENLLEKDGD
+97 DMPKIQEFLEKNDG
-111 QPRFT
+111 
-116 FAPKLG
+116 K
-122 RWNQMWS
+122 
-129 SICSVYVELKEW
+129 IEW
-141 DKAISAC
+141 DKICTVYQIAEDWKRAINAC
-148 HHYLNDGAPFAL
+148 KKELESQQSNIEQGQVLGELGINDPFTQLAEAY
-160 TPSDISQNYNI
+160 I
-171 VRALMALGD
+171 
-180 VYVGAGKYEDAIN
+180 GAGEYDNAIN
-193 YLKQG
+193 YLNKG
-198 LKLTERGESLK
+198 LEFSKV
-209 DGHGVGDYYLFFLQ
+209 GHLLGLPKETNFKFSYLLSM
-223 RIARIYFKLGN
+223 RLGTIYLKLGN
-234 YSESVNYYRQELDE
+234 YQESIKYFQQALDNVSSNQQAFMCETCQTSEFHGIVS
-248 VLKNENGYI
+248 
-257 FQDGDQSGY
+257 
-266 FSIISAIKQDMAFA
+266 SIHEGIAFA
-280 LLNQV
+280 LLWQG
-285 NLEETEK
+285 NLQEAEKSFTEAMK
-292 AFMESMNNDEK
+292 NDEISWEQTVRFLK
-303 AWQIEIERTIKFQ
+303 TPYIEGGMTE
-316 GQYSGFSSHGEVFA
+316 GNLVNEVF
-330 VSIYPYG
+330 SYPYG

-346 KYNEALEFAERG
+346 KYNEALELAEMG
-358 RSRILSY
+358 RTRILSY
-365 LMSEELHTSITIPEI
+365 LISKSNDTSITISEI

-393 YSWLQ
+393 YSWL
-398 KPVLN
+398 
-403 TSRGYAYEVDYSP
+403 ESP

-421 VIQPSGQINFSQV
+421 VIQPSGEIHFSQV

-445 TQVNSLARGISL
+445 TQGHSFARGISL
-457 NSNSS
+457 NSNSY
-462 INSKLLITL
+462 INSKLLIPL
-471 GVLLIGISLSYFL
+471 GILLIGISLSYFL

-512 TPSLNIDGKGLV
+512 TSSLNIDNKSLV
-524 QLTKQTFATV
+524 QLTQQTFATV

-545 VTAKTCQDQNQ
+545 VTATICEDQTQ

-564 LINPI
+564 LIAPI

-583 IPDGELFRVPFAA
+583 IPDRELFRVPFAA
-596 LKTADGKYLIEKH
+596 LKTADGKYIIEKH
-609 PIQISPSIQ
+609 PIQIFPSIQ

-658 PGTEKEAEAIS
+658 PGTEKEAQVIS
-669 QMLGTQPL
+669 NFLGTQPL

-701 HGNDQ
+701 HGNSQ
-706 AIALAPANGQSG
+706 SIALAPAEGQTG
-718 FLSGEIYGMH
+718 FLSGEIYGMN

-778 SGLMIEFYN
+778 SDLMIEFYN

>member
-19 FNPFHYGNFNP
+19 FNPFHYGNFNR
-30 LGIASVLAEDVYV
+30 LGISSVLAADFYV
-43 NQPQRPR
+43 NNPDRPINGKPLTLEKAYYLVFLPQNLVQYGN
-50 TLFNSMS
+50 TL
-57 LSDAADLL
+57 
-65 NFIGGLVHQTGPV
+65 
-78 IDFDYTFPGS
+78 S

-97 DLEKIENLLEKDGD
+97 DMPKIQEFLEKNDG
-111 QPRFT
+111 
-116 FAPKLG
+116 K
-122 RWNQMWS
+122 
-129 SICSVYVELKEW
+129 IEW
-141 DKAISAC
+141 DKICTVYQIAEDWKRAINAC
-148 HHYLNDGAPFAL
+148 KKELESQQSNIEQGQVLGELGINDPFTQLAEAY
-160 TPSDISQNYNI
+160 I
-171 VRALMALGD
+171 
-180 VYVGAGKYEDAIN
+180 GAGEYDNAIN
-193 YLKQG
+193 YLNKG
-198 LKLTERGESLK
+198 LEFSKV
-209 DGHGVGDYYLFFLQ
+209 GHLLGLPKETNFKFSYLLSM
-223 RIARIYFKLGN
+223 RLGTIYLKLGN
-234 YSESVNYYRQELDE
+234 YQESIKYFQQALDNVSSNQQAFMCETCQTSEFHGIVS
-248 VLKNENGYI
+248 
-257 FQDGDQSGY
+257 
-266 FSIISAIKQDMAFA
+266 SIHEGIAFA
-280 LLNQV
+280 LLWQG
-285 NLEETEK
+285 NLQEAEKSFTEAMK
-292 AFMESMNNDEK
+292 NDEISWEQTVSFLK
-303 AWQIEIERTIKFQ
+303 PPYIEGGMTE
-316 GQYSGFSSHGEVFA
+316 GNLVNEVF
-330 VSIYPYG
+330 SYPYG

-346 KYNEALEFAERG
+346 KYNEALELAEMG
-358 RSRILSY
+358 RTRILSY
-365 LMSEELHTSITIPEI
+365 LISKSNDTSITISEI

-393 YSWLQ
+393 YSWL
-398 KPVLN
+398 
-403 TSRGYAYEVDYSP
+403 ESP

-421 VIQPSGQINFSQV
+421 VIQPSGEIHFSQV

-445 TQVNSLARGISL
+445 TQGHSFARGISL
-457 NSNSS
+457 NSNSY
-462 INSKLLITL
+462 INSKLLIPL
-471 GVLLIGISLSYFL
+471 GILLIGISLSYFL

-512 TPSLNIDGKGLV
+512 TPSLNIDNKSLV
-524 QLTKQTFATV
+524 QLTQQTFATV

-545 VTAKTCQDQNQ
+545 VTATICEDQTQ

-564 LINPI
+564 LIAPI

-583 IPDGELFRVPFAA
+583 IPDRELFRVPFAA
-596 LKTADGKYLIEKH
+596 LKTADGKYIIEKH
-609 PIQISPSIQ
+609 PIQIFPSIQ

-658 PGTEKEAEAIS
+658 PGTEKEAQVIS
-669 QMLGTQPL
+669 NFLGTQPL

-701 HGNDQ
+701 HGNSQ
-706 AIALAPANGQSG
+706 SIALAPAEGQTG
-718 FLSGEIYGMH
+718 FLSGEIYGMN

-778 SGLMIEFYN
+778 SDLMIEFYN

>member
-19 FNPFHYGNFNP
+19 FNPFHYGNFNR
-30 LGIASVLAEDVYV
+30 LGISSVLAADFYV
-43 NQPQRPR
+43 NNPDRPINGKPLTLEKAYYLVFLPQNLVQYGN
-50 TLFNSMS
+50 TL
-57 LSDAADLL
+57 
-65 NFIGGLVHQTGPV
+65 
-78 IDFDYTFPGS
+78 S

-97 DLEKIENLLEKDGD
+97 DMPKIQEFLEKNDG
-111 QPRFT
+111 
-116 FAPKLG
+116 K
-122 RWNQMWS
+122 
-129 SICSVYVELKEW
+129 IEW
-141 DKAISAC
+141 DKICTVYQIAEDWKRAINAC
-148 HHYLNDGAPFAL
+148 KKELESQQSNIEQGQVLGELGINDPFTQLAEAY
-160 TPSDISQNYNI
+160 I
-171 VRALMALGD
+171 
-180 VYVGAGKYEDAIN
+180 GAGEYDNAIN
-193 YLKQG
+193 YLNKG
-198 LKLTERGESLK
+198 LEFSQV
-209 DGHGVGDYYLFFLQ
+209 GHLLGLPKETNFKFSYLLSM
-223 RIARIYFKLGN
+223 RLGTIYLKLGN
-234 YSESVNYYRQELDE
+234 YQESIKYFQQALDNVSSNQQAFMCETCQTSEFHGIVS
-248 VLKNENGYI
+248 
-257 FQDGDQSGY
+257 
-266 FSIISAIKQDMAFA
+266 SIHEGIAFA
-280 LLNQV
+280 LLWQG
-285 NLEETEK
+285 NLQEAEKSFTEAMK
-292 AFMESMNNDEK
+292 NDEISWEQTVRFLK
-303 AWQIEIERTIKFQ
+303 TPYIEGGMTE
-316 GQYSGFSSHGEVFA
+316 GNLVNEVF
-330 VSIYPYG
+330 SYPYG

-346 KYNEALEFAERG
+346 KYNEALELAEMG
-358 RSRILSY
+358 RTRILSY
-365 LMSEELHTSITIPEI
+365 LISKSNDTSITISEI

-393 YSWLQ
+393 YSWL
-398 KPVLN
+398 
-403 TSRGYAYEVDYSP
+403 ESP

-421 VIQPSGQINFSQV
+421 VIQPSGEIHFSQV

-445 TQVNSLARGISL
+445 TQGHSFARGISL
-457 NSNSS
+457 NSNSY
-462 INSKLLITL
+462 INSKLLIPL
-471 GVLLIGISLSYFL
+471 GILLIGISLSYFL

-512 TPSLNIDGKGLV
+512 TPSLNIDNKSLV
-524 QLTKQTFATV
+524 QLTQQTFATV

-545 VTAKTCQDQNQ
+545 VTATICEDQTQ

-564 LINPI
+564 LIAPI

-583 IPDGELFRVPFAA
+583 IPDRELFRVPFAA
-596 LKTADGKYLIEKH
+596 LKTADGKYIIEKH
-609 PIQISPSIQ
+609 PIQIFPSIQ

-658 PGTEKEAEAIS
+658 PGTEKEAQVIS
-669 QMLGTQPL
+669 NFLGTQPL

-701 HGNDQ
+701 HGNSQ
-706 AIALAPANGQSG
+706 SIALAPAEGQTG
-718 FLSGEIYGMH
+718 FLSGEIYGMN

-778 SGLMIEFYN
+778 SDLMIEFYN

>member
-30 LGIASVLAEDVYV
+30 LGIASVLAANVYV
-43 NQPQRPR
+43 NDPKRPINGKPLTLEQAHYLVFIPQALVQYGK
-50 TLFNSMS
+50 TL
-57 LSDAADLL
+57 
-65 NFIGGLVHQTGPV
+65 
-78 IDFDYTFPGS
+78 S
-88 EADKKAIIE
+88 EADKQAIIE
-97 DLEKIENLLEKDGD
+97 DMPKVEEFLEK
-111 QPRFT
+111 
-116 FAPKLG
+116 
-122 RWNQMWS
+122 
-129 SICSVYVELKEW
+129 
-141 DKAISAC
+141 
-148 HHYLNDGAPFAL
+148 NDGKIEWGKICRVYQIAEDWKRAINACKNYLVESKQSIEQGQVPGELGVNDPFTELAQAY
-160 TPSDISQNYNI
+160 I
-171 VRALMALGD
+171 
-180 VYVGAGKYEDAIN
+180 GAGEYDNAIN
-193 YLKQG
+193 YLNKG
-198 LKLTERGESLK
+198 LEFSKV
-209 DGHGVGDYYLFFLQ
+209 GHLLGLPKETNFKFSYLLSMNLGT
-223 RIARIYFKLGN
+223 IYLKLGN
-234 YSESVNYYRQELDE
+234 YQESIKYFQQALDNVLSNQQAFMCETCQTSEFHGIVS
-248 VLKNENGYI
+248 
-257 FQDGDQSGY
+257 
-266 FSIISAIKQDMAFA
+266 SIHEGIAFA
-280 LLNQV
+280 LLWQG
-285 NLEETEK
+285 NLQEAEKSFTEAMK
-292 AFMESMNNDEK
+292 NDEISWEQTVRFFK
-303 AWQIEIERTIKFQ
+303 TPLGIS
-316 GQYSGFSSHGEVFA
+316 YSDAGMTEGNLVNEVF
-330 VSIYPYG
+330 SYPYG

-358 RSRILSY
+358 RTRILSY
-365 LMSEELHTSITIPEI
+365 SISKSNDTSITIPEI

-393 YSWLQ
+393 YSWL
-398 KPVLN
+398 
-403 TSRGYAYEVDYSP
+403 ESP

-421 VIQPSGQINFSQV
+421 VIQPSGEIHFSQV
-434 DLSQPSINPQQ
+434 DLSQPSINSQK
-445 TQVNSLARGISL
+445 TKGESVVRGINL
-457 NSNSS
+457 NSNPS
-462 INSKLLITL
+462 INSNLLIPL
-471 GVLLIGISLSYFL
+471 GILFIGISLSYFL

-512 TPSLNIDGKGLV
+512 TPSLNIDNKSLV
-524 QLTKQTFATV
+524 QLTQQTFATV

-545 VTAKTCQDQNQ
+545 VTATICENQTQ

-564 LINPI
+564 LIAPI

-583 IPDGELFRVPFAA
+583 IPDRELFRVPFAA

-625 ESSNNTLNLTS
+625 ESSKNTLNLTS

-706 AIALAPANGQSG
+706 AIALAPTNGQSG

-778 SGLMIEFYN
+778 SDLMIEFYN

>member
-8 TTVIIALTSSL
+8 TTLIIALTSSL
-19 FNPFHYGNFNP
+19 FNPFHYGNFNR
-30 LGIASVLAEDVYV
+30 LGISSVLAQDVYV

-65 NFIGGLVHQTGPV
+65 DFIGGLVHQSGPV
-78 IDFDYTFPGS
+78 TDYDYTFPGS

-111 QPRFT
+111 QPRFPT
-116 FAPKLG
+116 APVLG
-122 RWNQMWS
+122 RWNEMWS
-129 SICSVYVELKEW
+129 PICSIYVELKEW
-141 DKAISAC
+141 DKAINAC

-160 TPSDISQNYNI
+160 TPPGISQNSNI

-198 LKLTERGESLK
+198 LKLK
-209 DGHGVGDYYLFFLQ
+209 DGHGVGDYYLFLQ

-248 VLKNENGYI
+248 VLKNENRYI
-257 FQDGDQSGY
+257 FQNDDQSGY
-266 FSIISAIKQDMAFA
+266 FSIISAIKEDMAFA
-280 LLNQV
+280 LLNQG

-316 GQYSGFSSHGEVFA
+316 GQYSGFSSHGEVFG

-365 LMSEELHTSITIPEI
+365 LMSEQLHTSITIPEI
-380 QQLARKKNATIVK
+380 QQLARDKNATIVK
-393 YSWLQ
+393 YSWL
-398 KPVLN
+398 KNPVLN
-403 TSRGYAYEVDYSP
+403 TSKGYAYEVDYSP
-416 KIYIW
+416 KLYIW
-421 VIQPSGQINFSQV
+421 VIQSSGKIHFSQV
-434 DLSQPSINPQQ
+434 DFSQPSINSQK
-445 TQVNSLARGISL
+445 TKGESVVRGINL
-457 NSNSS
+457 NSNPS
-462 INSKLLITL
+462 IDSNLLIPL
-471 GVLLIGISLSYFL
+471 GILLIGFSLSYFL
-484 LRHRKPLMIVGIV
+484 LRHRKPLIIVGIV

-512 TPSLNIDGKGLV
+512 TPSLNIDNKSLV

-545 VTAKTCQDQNQ
+545 VTAKICKDQNQ

-564 LINPI
+564 LIAPI

-596 LKTADGKYLIEKH
+596 LKTADGKYIIEKH
-609 PIQISPSIQ
+609 PIQIFPSIQ

-658 PGTEKEAEAIS
+658 PGTEKEAQVIS
-669 QMLGTQPL
+669 NFLGTQPL

-701 HGNDQ
+701 HGNSQ
-706 AIALAPANGQSG
+706 SIALAPAEGQTG
-718 FLSGEIYGMH
+718 FLSGEIYGMN

-778 SGLMIEFYN
+778 SDLMIEFYN

>member
-19 FNPFHYGNFNP
+19 FNPFHYGNFNR
-30 LGIASVLAEDVYV
+30 LGISSVLAADFYV
-43 NQPQRPR
+43 NNPDRPINGKPLTLEKAYYLVFLPQNLVQYGN
-50 TLFNSMS
+50 TL
-57 LSDAADLL
+57 
-65 NFIGGLVHQTGPV
+65 
-78 IDFDYTFPGS
+78 S

-97 DLEKIENLLEKDGD
+97 DMPKIQEFLEKNDG
-111 QPRFT
+111 
-116 FAPKLG
+116 K
-122 RWNQMWS
+122 
-129 SICSVYVELKEW
+129 IEW
-141 DKAISAC
+141 DKICTVYQIAEDWKRAINAC
-148 HHYLNDGAPFAL
+148 KKELESQQSNIEQGQVLGELGINDPFTQLAEAY
-160 TPSDISQNYNI
+160 I
-171 VRALMALGD
+171 
-180 VYVGAGKYEDAIN
+180 GAGEYDNAIN
-193 YLKQG
+193 YLNKG
-198 LKLTERGESLK
+198 LEFSKV
-209 DGHGVGDYYLFFLQ
+209 GHLLGLPKETNFKFSYLLSM
-223 RIARIYFKLGN
+223 RLGTIYLKLGN
-234 YSESVNYYRQELDE
+234 YQESIKYFQQALDNVSSNQQAFMCETCQTSEFHGIVS
-248 VLKNENGYI
+248 
-257 FQDGDQSGY
+257 
-266 FSIISAIKQDMAFA
+266 SIHEGIAFA
-280 LLNQV
+280 LLWQG
-285 NLEETEK
+285 NLQEAEKSFTEAMK
-292 AFMESMNNDEK
+292 NDEISWEQTVRFLK
-303 AWQIEIERTIKFQ
+303 TPYIEGGMTE
-316 GQYSGFSSHGEVFA
+316 GNLVNEVF
-330 VSIYPYG
+330 SYPYG

-346 KYNEALEFAERG
+346 KYNEALELAEMG
-358 RSRILSY
+358 RTRILSY
-365 LMSEELHTSITIPEI
+365 LISKSNDTSITISEI

-393 YSWLQ
+393 YSWL
-398 KPVLN
+398 
-403 TSRGYAYEVDYSP
+403 ESP

-421 VIQPSGQINFSQV
+421 VIQPSGEIHFSQV

-445 TQVNSLARGISL
+445 TQGHSFARGISL
-457 NSNSS
+457 NSNSY
-462 INSKLLITL
+462 INSKLLIPL
-471 GVLLIGISLSYFL
+471 GILLIGISLSYFL

-512 TPSLNIDGKGLV
+512 TPSLNIDNKSLV
-524 QLTKQTFATV
+524 QLTQQTFATV

-545 VTAKTCQDQNQ
+545 VTATICEDQTQ

-564 LINPI
+564 LIAPI

-583 IPDGELFRVPFAA
+583 IPDRELFRVPFAA
-596 LKTADGKYLIEKH
+596 LKTADGKYIIEKH
-609 PIQISPSIQ
+609 PIQIFPSIQ

-658 PGTEKEAEAIS
+658 PGTEKEAQVIS
-669 QMLGTQPL
+669 NFLGTQPL

-701 HGNDQ
+701 HGNSQ
-706 AIALAPANGQSG
+706 SIALAPAEGQTG
-718 FLSGEIYGMH
+718 FLSGEIYGMN

-778 SGLMIEFYN
+778 SDLMIEFYN

>member
-19 FNPFHYGNFNP
+19 FNPFHYGNFNR
-30 LGIASVLAEDVYV
+30 LGISSVLAADFYV
-43 NQPQRPR
+43 NNPDRPINGKPLTLEKAYYLVFLPQNLVQYGN
-50 TLFNSMS
+50 TL
-57 LSDAADLL
+57 
-65 NFIGGLVHQTGPV
+65 
-78 IDFDYTFPGS
+78 S

-97 DLEKIENLLEKDGD
+97 DMPKIQEFLEKNDG
-111 QPRFT
+111 
-116 FAPKLG
+116 K
-122 RWNQMWS
+122 
-129 SICSVYVELKEW
+129 IEW
-141 DKAISAC
+141 DKICTVYQIAEDWKRAINAC
-148 HHYLNDGAPFAL
+148 KKELESQQSNIEQGQVLGELGINDPFTQLAEAY
-160 TPSDISQNYNI
+160 I
-171 VRALMALGD
+171 
-180 VYVGAGKYEDAIN
+180 GAGEYDNAIN
-193 YLKQG
+193 YLNKG
-198 LKLTERGESLK
+198 LEFSKV
-209 DGHGVGDYYLFFLQ
+209 GHLLGLPKETNFKFSYLLSM
-223 RIARIYFKLGN
+223 RLGTIYLKLGN
-234 YSESVNYYRQELDE
+234 YQESIKYFQQALDNVSSNQQAFMCETCQTSEFHGIVS
-248 VLKNENGYI
+248 
-257 FQDGDQSGY
+257 
-266 FSIISAIKQDMAFA
+266 SIHEGIAFA
-280 LLNQV
+280 LLWQG
-285 NLEETEK
+285 NLQEAEKSFTEAMK
-292 AFMESMNNDEK
+292 NDEISWEQTVRFLK
-303 AWQIEIERTIKFQ
+303 TPYIEGGMTE
-316 GQYSGFSSHGEVFA
+316 GNLVNEVF
-330 VSIYPYG
+330 SYPYG

-346 KYNEALEFAERG
+346 KYNEALELAEMG
-358 RSRILSY
+358 RTRILSY
-365 LMSEELHTSITIPEI
+365 LISKSNDTSITISEI

-393 YSWLQ
+393 YSWL
-398 KPVLN
+398 
-403 TSRGYAYEVDYSP
+403 ESP

-421 VIQPSGQINFSQV
+421 VIQPSGEIHFSQV

-445 TQVNSLARGISL
+445 TQGHSFARGISL
-457 NSNSS
+457 NSNSY
-462 INSKLLITL
+462 INSKLLIPL
-471 GVLLIGISLSYFL
+471 GILLIGISLSYFL

-512 TPSLNIDGKGLV
+512 TPSLNIDNKSLV
-524 QLTKQTFATV
+524 QLTQQTFATV

-564 LINPI
+564 LIAPI

-583 IPDGELFRVPFAA
+583 IPDRELFRVPFAA
-596 LKTADGKYLIEKH
+596 LKTADGKYIIEKH
-609 PIQISPSIQ
+609 PIQIFPSIQ

-658 PGTEKEAEAIS
+658 PGTEKEAQVIS
-669 QMLGTQPL
+669 NFLGTQPL

-701 HGNDQ
+701 HGNSQ
-706 AIALAPANGQSG
+706 SIALAPAEGQTG
-718 FLSGEIYGMH
+718 FLSGEIYGMN

-778 SGLMIEFYN
+778 SDLMIEFYN

>member
-19 FNPFHYGNFNP
+19 FNPFHYGNFNR
-30 LGIASVLAEDVYV
+30 LGISSVLAADFYV
-43 NQPQRPR
+43 NNPDRPINGKPLTLEKAYYLVFLPQNLVQYGN
-50 TLFNSMS
+50 TL
-57 LSDAADLL
+57 
-65 NFIGGLVHQTGPV
+65 
-78 IDFDYTFPGS
+78 S

-97 DLEKIENLLEKDGD
+97 DMPKIQEFLEKNDG
-111 QPRFT
+111 
-116 FAPKLG
+116 K
-122 RWNQMWS
+122 
-129 SICSVYVELKEW
+129 IEW
-141 DKAISAC
+141 DKICTVYQIAEDWKRAINAC
-148 HHYLNDGAPFAL
+148 KKELESQQSNIEQGQVLGELGINDPFTQLAEAY
-160 TPSDISQNYNI
+160 I
-171 VRALMALGD
+171 
-180 VYVGAGKYEDAIN
+180 GAGEYDNAIN
-193 YLKQG
+193 YLNKG
-198 LKLTERGESLK
+198 LEFSQVGHLLGLPKETNFKFSYLLSMNLGIIYLK
-209 DGHGVGDYYLFFLQ
+209 
-223 RIARIYFKLGN
+223 RGN
-234 YSESVNYYRQELDE
+234 YQESIKYYQQALDNVLSNQQAFMCETCQTSEFHGIVS
-248 VLKNENGYI
+248 
-257 FQDGDQSGY
+257 
-266 FSIISAIKQDMAFA
+266 SIHEGIAFA
-280 LLNQV
+280 LLWQG
-285 NLEETEK
+285 NLQEAEKSFTEAMK
-292 AFMESMNNDEK
+292 NDEISWEQTVRFLK
-303 AWQIEIERTIKFQ
+303 TPYIEGGMTE
-316 GQYSGFSSHGEVFA
+316 GNLVNEVF
-330 VSIYPYG
+330 SYPYG

-346 KYNEALEFAERG
+346 KYNEALELAEMG
-358 RSRILSY
+358 RTRILSY
-365 LMSEELHTSITIPEI
+365 LISKSNDTSITISEI

-393 YSWLQ
+393 YSWL
-398 KPVLN
+398 
-403 TSRGYAYEVDYSP
+403 ESP

-421 VIQPSGQINFSQV
+421 VIQPSGEIHFSQV

-445 TQVNSLARGISL
+445 TQGHSFARGISL
-457 NSNSS
+457 NSNSY
-462 INSKLLITL
+462 INSKLLIPL
-471 GVLLIGISLSYFL
+471 GILLIGISLSYFL

-512 TPSLNIDGKGLV
+512 TPSLNIDNKSLV
-524 QLTKQTFATV
+524 QLTQQTFATV

-545 VTAKTCQDQNQ
+545 VTATICEDQTQ

-564 LINPI
+564 LIAPI

-583 IPDGELFRVPFAA
+583 IPDRELFRVPFAA
-596 LKTADGKYLIEKH
+596 LKTADGKYIIEKH
-609 PIQISPSIQ
+609 PIQIFPSIQ

-658 PGTEKEAEAIS
+658 PGTEKEAQVIS
-669 QMLGTQPL
+669 NFLGTQPL

-701 HGNDQ
+701 HGNSQ
-706 AIALAPANGQSG
+706 SIALAPAEGQTG
-718 FLSGEIYGMH
+718 FLSGEIYGMN

-778 SGLMIEFYN
+778 SDLMIEFYN